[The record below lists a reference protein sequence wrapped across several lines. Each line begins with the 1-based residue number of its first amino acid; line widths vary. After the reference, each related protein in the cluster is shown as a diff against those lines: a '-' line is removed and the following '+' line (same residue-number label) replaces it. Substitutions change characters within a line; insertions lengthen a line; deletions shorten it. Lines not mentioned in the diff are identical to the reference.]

1 VQQRIDQDVGHV
13 PGGKKALNTLLD
25 ADKQKKRLLRDA
37 ESTARGTFKIGNLSA
52 VGKILNFGRQTA
64 ARSAPGV
71 SKAVGGVAEGL
82 FKLSAAEK
90 LGFVDSLP
98 GPLPHWADRFAA
110 LISPEKRR
118 ALKRV
123 DSLHDR
129 EDKGK
134 WDDFLQHAERKSYA
148 KSLGR
153 DPRSDDKLARHADQ
167 MNRLLTGKPKG
178 TVPSSDGKGT
188 YNIIRLRGG
197 GLGCTCNDWRYK
209 KSVAP
214 DGSQDCKHIRR
225 WKGNRG

>member
-1 VQQRIDQDVGHV
+1 RGATT
-13 PGGKKALNTLLD
+13 GGL
-25 ADKQKKRLLRDA
+25 
-37 ESTARGTFKIGNLSA
+37 
-52 VGKILNFGRQTA
+52 
-64 ARSAPGV
+64 
-71 SKAVGGVAEGL
+71 VGGVAEMAT
-82 FKLSAAEK
+82 KLS
-90 LGFVDSLP
+90 FVDSLP

-123 DSLHDR
+123 DSLHGRD
-129 EDKGK
+129 DNKK

-148 KSLGR
+148 KSLAR

-188 YNIIRLRGG
+188 YTIIRLRGG

-214 DGSQDCKHIRR
+214 DGSQDCKHIRQ
-225 WKGNRG
+225 WKRRGMRPATEVARG